1 MCWACN
7 PVCGR
12 CKPPKQK
19 VATCPSCG
27 AVTFFSK
34 GEVLFAESLP
44 CPKCGEELFEMVA
57 PDPIL
62 CQRSGMRCAWPCG
75 QSDKPADSGFADCP
89 YNTPVAKRAENDKVK

>member
-19 VATCPSCG
+19 AATCPSCG
-27 AVTFFSK
+27 AVAFFSK

-44 CPKCGEELFEMVA
+44 CPKCGEELLGMVA
-57 PDPIL
+57 VAPVL
-62 CQRSGMRCAWPCG
+62 CQRSGKWCAWPCG
-75 QSDKPADSGFADCP
+75 QGDKPADSGFADCP
-89 YNTPVAKRAENDKVK
+89 YNTPIAD

>member
-1 MCWACN
+1 MQPCLRKVQAAEAE
-7 PVCGR
+7 GR
-12 CKPPKQK
+12 DVPLVRRGHVLLQ
-19 VATCPSCG
+19 
-27 AVTFFSK
+27 

-62 CQRSGMRCAWPCG
+62 CQRSGKWCAWPCG
-75 QSDKPADSGFADCP
+75 QGDKPAGSGFADCP

>member
-27 AVTFFSK
+27 VVTFFSK
-34 GEVLFAESLP
+34 GEVLSAESLL
-44 CPKCGEELFEMVA
+44 CPKCGEELLGMVA
-57 PDPIL
+57 VASVL
-62 CQRSGMRCAWPCG
+62 CQRSGKWCAWPCG
-75 QSDKPADSGFADCP
+75 QGDKPADSGFADCP
-89 YNTPVAKRAENDKVK
+89 YNTPIAD

>member
-27 AVTFFSK
+27 TVAFFSK
-34 GEVLFAESLP
+34 GDILSADNLP
-44 CPKCGEELFEMVA
+44 CQKCGKDLLDEVA
-57 PDPIL
+57 VEPVL
-62 CQRSGMRCAWPCG
+62 CCRSGNWCAWPCG
-75 QSDKPADSGFADCP
+75 QSGKRPDSGFVECP
-89 YNTPVAKRAENDKVK
+89 YNTPLIKP

>member
-34 GEVLFAESLP
+34 GEILSAESLP
-44 CPKCGEELFEMVA
+44 CPKCGKELLGMVA
-57 PDPIL
+57 VTPVL
-62 CQRSGMRCAWPCG
+62 CERSGKWCAWPCG
-75 QSDKPADSGFADCP
+75 QSGKPTDSGPVGCP
-89 YNTPVAKRAENDKVK
+89 YNTPVAKPGEHDQLE

>member
-27 AVTFFSK
+27 AIAFFSK
-34 GEVLFAESLP
+34 DEILSASSLP
-44 CPKCGEELFEMVA
+44 CPKCGKDLLSEVA
-57 PDPIL
+57 VEPVR
-62 CQRSGMRCAWPCG
+62 CHRSGKWCAWPCG
-75 QSDKPADSGFADCP
+75 QSEKTPESGYAECP
-89 YNTPVAKRAENDKVK
+89 YNTPVACDAHVD

>member
-27 AVTFFSK
+27 AAAFFSK
-34 GEVLFAESLP
+34 GEILSAESLP
-44 CPKCGEELFEMVA
+44 CPKCGEELLGMVA
-57 PDPIL
+57 VAPVL
-62 CQRSGMRCAWPCG
+62 CQRSGKWCAWPCG
-75 QSDKPADSGFADCP
+75 QSEKPTDSSPMECP
-89 YNTPVAKRAENDKVK
+89 YNTPVAKPGEHD

>member
-27 AVTFFSK
+27 AVAFFSK
-34 GEVLFAESLP
+34 GEILSAESLP
-44 CPKCGEELFEMVA
+44 CPKCGEELLGMVE
-57 PDPIL
+57 
-62 CQRSGMRCAWPCG
+62 
-75 QSDKPADSGFADCP
+75 P
-89 YNTPVAKRAENDKVK
+89 YNTPAAKPGEHDQLE

>member
-19 VATCPSCG
+19 VATCPACG

-34 GEVLFAESLP
+34 GEVLSAGSLP
-44 CPKCGEELFEMVA
+44 CPKCGEELLGMVA
-57 PDPIL
+57 VAPVL
-62 CQRSGMRCAWPCG
+62 CQRSGKWCAWPCG
-75 QSDKPADSGFADCP
+75 QGDKPADSGFADCP
-89 YNTPVAKRAENDKVK
+89 YNTPVAD

>member
-19 VATCPSCG
+19 VAKCPLCG

-34 GEVLFAESLP
+34 GEVLSAESLP
-44 CPKCGEELFEMVA
+44 CPKCSEELFEMVA
-57 PDPIL
+57 PVPVL

-89 YNTPVAKRAENDKVK
+89 YNTPVAD